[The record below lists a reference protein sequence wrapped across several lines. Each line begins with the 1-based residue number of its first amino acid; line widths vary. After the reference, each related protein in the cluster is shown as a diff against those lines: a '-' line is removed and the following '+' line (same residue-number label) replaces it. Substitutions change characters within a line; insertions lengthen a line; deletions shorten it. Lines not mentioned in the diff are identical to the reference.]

1 MGRNKIY
8 KTEEERINA
17 EKAYKKKSYEKYK
30 EQNKEI
36 YKLSSLRTYYRRRLN
51 VEGLSEDKINEYNNK
66 IEDLTQRLK
75 ALRAKPK
82 VPNYE
87 NKEN

>member
-51 VEGLSEDKINEYNNK
+51 AEGLSEDKINEYNKK
-66 IEDLTQRLK
+66 IEDLTQRLIK
-75 ALRAKPK
+75 LREQRKLTNDTTEK
-82 VPNYE
+82 
-87 NKEN
+87 

>member
-17 EKAYKKKSYEKYK
+17 EKVYKKKSYEKYK

-36 YKLSSLRTYYRRRLN
+36 YRLSSLRTYYRRRLN
-51 VEGLSEDKINEYNNK
+51 REGLSEDKINEYNNK
-66 IEDLTQRLK
+66 IEDLTQRLTT
-75 ALRAKPK
+75 LREQRKLTEDTAEK
-82 VPNYE
+82 
-87 NKEN
+87 